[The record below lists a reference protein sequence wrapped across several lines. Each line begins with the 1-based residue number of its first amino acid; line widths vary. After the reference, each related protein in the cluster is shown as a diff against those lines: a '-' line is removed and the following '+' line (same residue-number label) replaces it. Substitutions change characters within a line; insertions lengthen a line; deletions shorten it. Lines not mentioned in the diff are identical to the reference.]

1 MKLSKRK
8 QTLAKEK
15 EKEMVEKKHNL
26 RKQLDTIVYPQT
38 NQTIV
43 YQGCSWTTP
52 LKNCL
57 SDVFYLGFNKASYI
71 LVNWA
76 FLRILNKRN

>member
-1 MKLSKRK
+1 MKLSERK

-15 EKEMVEKKHNL
+15 GKELVEKKL

-38 NQTIV
+38 NHTIM
-43 YQGCSWTTP
+43 YQGCSWTTH

-57 SDVFYLGFNKASYI
+57 SV
-71 LVNWA
+71 VV
-76 FLRILNKRN
+76 

>member
-15 EKEMVEKKHNL
+15 GKEMVGKKHL

-38 NQTIV
+38 NHTIV
-43 YQGCSWTTP
+43 
-52 LKNCL
+52 
-57 SDVFYLGFNKASYI
+57 
-71 LVNWA
+71 
-76 FLRILNKRN
+76 

>member
-1 MKLSKRK
+1 
-8 QTLAKEK
+8 
-15 EKEMVEKKHNL
+15 MVEKNNL
-26 RKQLDTIVYPQT
+26 RKQLDKIVYPQT

-57 SDVFYLGFNKASYI
+57 SDVFDLGFNKASYI
-71 LVNWA
+71 LGKIA

>member
-15 EKEMVEKKHNL
+15 EKDMAWKKKHNL

-52 LKNCL
+52 LKNCVG
-57 SDVFYLGFNKASYI
+57 DVF
-71 LVNWA
+71 
-76 FLRILNKRN
+76 

>member
-15 EKEMVEKKHNL
+15 EKEMVEKNNNL
-26 RKQLDTIVYPQT
+26 RKQLDTIVYPQA

-57 SDVFYLGFNKASYI
+57 SDVFLIGF
-71 LVNWA
+71 
-76 FLRILNKRN
+76 